1 MYQLGYGRGVVD
13 LKTHAAQLGW
23 NACNPSLLSGFAFC
37 WHIYFKRPP
46 FFISSAWLAHTH
58 PWTNTYTRLTSH
70 LYTLFPLPVF
80 FPLAVHPV
88 NSYVLH
94 GFTHKLCLFW
104 LCTVLWLAY
113 YPTLF
118 LNYLYSDWCV
128 FHVCNWIVCFIHS
141 GIGAWGQRPPSQP
154 LPPLVVCTGLM
165 CCTYWTI
172 CSCLT
177 VPATSWR
184 TMPHV
189 PYSITCIHL
198 HTRKLIYTLT
208 TTCIPCQSL
217 YTLKLWVCT
226 IERFKKT

>member
-1 MYQLGYGRGVVD
+1 MQRSYAG
-13 LKTHAAQLGW
+13 T
-23 NACNPSLLSGFAFC
+23 CNPSLLSGFAFC
-37 WHIYFKRPP
+37 WHICFKRPP

-118 LNYLYSDWCV
+118 LKYLYSDWCV
-128 FHVCNWIVCFIHS
+128 FHVCKFYTQWYRS
-141 GIGAWGQRPPSQP
+141 MGAKAP
-154 LPPLVVCTGLM
+154 LPTSPPIGCMYWINVFVRTGLFVPVSQ
-165 CCTYWTI
+165 YL
-172 CSCLT
+172 SHHDVPCLMSHI
-177 VPATSWR
+177 P
-184 TMPHV
+184 
-189 PYSITCIHL
+189 L
-198 HTRKLIYTLT
+198 HASIYTLT
-208 TTCIPCQSL
+208 HSYRHNTHMPI
-217 YTLKLWVCT
+217 T
-226 IERFKKT
+226 INAEAMSVYHWEV

>member
-1 MYQLGYGRGVVD
+1 MQRSYAG
-13 LKTHAAQLGW
+13 T
-23 NACNPSLLSGFAFC
+23 CNPSLLSGFAFC
-37 WHIYFKRPP
+37 WHICFKRPP

-177 VPATSWR
+177 VPVTSWR

-198 HTRKLIYTLT
+198 HTHTLIQTQHSQLSHANHYKCWSYECVPLRG
-208 TTCIPCQSL
+208 
-217 YTLKLWVCT
+217 LKRLRTYYLLPSFV
-226 IERFKKT
+226 I